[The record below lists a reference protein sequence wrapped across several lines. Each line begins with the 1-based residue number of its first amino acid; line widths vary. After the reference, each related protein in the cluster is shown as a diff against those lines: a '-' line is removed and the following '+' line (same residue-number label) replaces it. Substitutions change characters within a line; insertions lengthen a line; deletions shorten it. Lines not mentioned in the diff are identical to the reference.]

1 MFSKQKINYL
11 KNQKKKTYTHTNFI
25 RKEILS
31 KIKYILIIFFIIIF
45 RIHVELIEINNEI
58 KLYEK
63 NIDFSN
69 LKTDIKAIALYLPQ
83 FHLIKENNEWWGT
96 GFTEW
101 YNVRKS
107 RPLYNGHHQPRI
119 PGDSIQFLGYYDLS
133 DVETIKKQVDLAKE
147 HGIYGFGI
155 YYYWFS
161 GKRLLEKPL
170 DIFIKNK
177 EIKFNFLL
185 IWANEDWTRRWNGF
199 EGKILIKQ
207 EYNECDS
214 FNFIKDIKKYIIDE
228 RYIKIDNKPIIGLYE
243 PKKISNLSTTIL
255 NWRNE
260 SKKLGLGE
268 IYILVCLNNYS
279 LNEMKKFKLFDAVYE
294 FPPRDSLKYS
304 LKYFPYLL
312 YMKTLYKN
320 LDYENITNDFPLYR
334 GCMLEFDNS
343 PRKKRVSTI
352 YENYSPEQFFM
363 FNKKIIEW
371 TRNNYNKKNR
381 FIFINA
387 WNEWGEGAYL
397 EPDKKYGYASINS
410 LSRALFNKTSIEI
423 NTNFLY
429 SDIKSSNIAI
439 QVHIY
444 YDHLIKE
451 IINKTNNIPIK
462 FDLFIS
468 LNSLTKKNYLY
479 NIIKKNS
486 KANQFEIELYENNGR
501 DFLPFLFQMKNK
513 IKKYKYICHIYA
525 KKSLYLDVEEN
536 WRKYLLNNLLGSKDI
551 ISEILT
557 DFENNDKLGFVF
569 PENYYKII
577 FQFEDKLINRLNI
590 LRINYLLNK
599 YFGRLM
605 KLKIDKKLEFP
616 IGNMFWAKVNSIFQI
631 FEKEFQ
637 NDIKN
642 RNGQRQKRNE
652 IYLMERIW
660 LVIVKLNGYYYKKI
674 FKHF

>member
-1 MFSKQKINYL
+1 MEL
-11 KNQKKKTYTHTNFI
+11 
-25 RKEILS
+25 LS
-31 KIKYILIIFFIIIF
+31 KIKYILIICFIIIF
-45 RIHVELIEINNEI
+45 RIHIELIEINNEI

-83 FHLIKENNEWWGT
+83 FHLTKENNKWWGM

-101 YNVRKS
+101 HNVRKS
-107 RPLYNGHHQPRI
+107 RSLYVGHHQPRI
-119 PGDSIQFLGYYDLS
+119 PGDSIQYLGYYDLS

-185 IWANEDWTRRWNGF
+185 IWANENWTRRWNGF

-207 EYNECDS
+207 EYKECDS
-214 FNFIKDIKKYIIDE
+214 YNFINDIKKYIIDE

-243 PKKISNLSTTIL
+243 PKKILNLSTTIL
-255 NWRNE
+255 NWRKQ
-260 SKKLGLGE
+260 SKKIGLGK

-279 LNEMKKFKLFDAVYE
+279 LNEMKEFKLFDAVYE

-312 YMKTLYKN
+312 YMMALYKN
-320 LDYENITNDFPLYR
+320 LDYVNITNDFPLYR

-343 PRKKRVSTI
+343 PRKKRESTI

-371 TRNNYNKKNR
+371 TRNNYNDKNR

-410 LSRALFNKTSIEI
+410 LSKALFNKTSTEI
-423 NTNFLY
+423 N
-429 SDIKSSNIAI
+429 I
-439 QVHIY
+439 
-444 YDHLIKE
+444 
-451 IINKTNNIPIK
+451 
-462 FDLFIS
+462 
-468 LNSLTKKNYLY
+468 
-479 NIIKKNS
+479 
-486 KANQFEIELYENNGR
+486 
-501 DFLPFLFQMKNK
+501 
-513 IKKYKYICHIYA
+513 
-525 KKSLYLDVEEN
+525 
-536 WRKYLLNNLLGSKDI
+536 YLLNFNRIFIDI
-551 ISEILT
+551 INS
-557 DFENNDKLGFVF
+557 
-569 PENYYKII
+569 
-577 FQFEDKLINRLNI
+577 
-590 LRINYLLNK
+590 YLSL
-599 YFGRLM
+599 
-605 KLKIDKKLEFP
+605 
-616 IGNMFWAKVNSIFQI
+616 
-631 FEKEFQ
+631 
-637 NDIKN
+637 
-642 RNGQRQKRNE
+642 
-652 IYLMERIW
+652 
-660 LVIVKLNGYYYKKI
+660 
-674 FKHF
+674 